1 MQMQTIN
8 QRLLQKSM
16 LVILKIG
23 KQAYPS
29 VLKTSVAF
37 NIYCIKLIITTVQ
50 LDQTRKTLLSL
61 ASTA

>member
-8 QRLLQKSM
+8 QRLRQKSM